1 VPAFPECHRPGTYT
15 TNGLERLN
23 QEIKRRTRVVGIFPN
38 RESCLRLVSALA
50 VEQSKEWLTG
60 WRYLDTEELL
70 DHRRSGDCEA
80 AGVMRME
87 P

>member
-1 VPAFPECHRPGTYT
+1 MVE
-15 TNGLERLN
+15 
-23 QEIKRRTRVVGIFPN
+23 IFPN

-50 VEQSKEWLTG
+50 VEQSEEWLTG

-70 DHRRSGDCEA
+70 NHWRSGDREA
-80 AGVMRME
+80 EGVMRME